1 MSNPIKIDERLTVGP
16 TKLNAEQIAELAQQ
30 GFKTIVNLRTDA
42 EKEPSPAEEG
52 EIVRSAGL
60 HYVHVPVNTDAL
72 NIGLG
77 NRFHQEVSAVPGP
90 IYVHCGAGKRAGTFA
105 TLHAG
110 LYHGW
115 SAEETVAKAA
125 ELGFTADSPKLEAF
139 LSEYMADHSSA

>member
-1 MSNPIKIDERLTVGP
+1 MSDPVKIDDRLTVGP
-16 TKLNAEQIAELAQQ
+16 TKLDADQIAQLAQQ

-52 EIVRSAGL
+52 EMVRSAGL
-60 HYVHVPVNTDAL
+60 HYVHVPVNTEAL

-90 IYVHCGAGKRAGTFA
+90 VYVHCAAGKRAGTFA

-110 LYHGW
+110 LAHGW
-115 SAEETVAKAA
+115 SAEQTVTKAA
-125 ELGFTADSPKLEAF
+125 ELGFTTDSPKLEAF
-139 LSEYMADHSSA
+139 LSEYMADHSAA